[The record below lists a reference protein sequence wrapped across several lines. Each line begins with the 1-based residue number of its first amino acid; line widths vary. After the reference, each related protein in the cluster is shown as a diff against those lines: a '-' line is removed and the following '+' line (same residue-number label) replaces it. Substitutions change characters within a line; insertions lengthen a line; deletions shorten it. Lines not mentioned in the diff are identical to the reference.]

1 MISAT
6 TEKARVPVGRV
17 AGLNESV
24 LVCSREPLEYRK
36 PSALLQSQT
45 ALTSMRTVAAKA
57 AAMSSHERQ
66 NAAAEC
72 DGLASELAIQSCYV
86 DGRTAVWMRA
96 KARTLKGHA
105 SIYRGALA

>member
-6 TEKARVPVGRV
+6 IEKARVPVGGV

-24 LVCSREPLEYRK
+24 LVSRREPFEYRK

-45 ALTSMRTVAAKA
+45 ALSSMRTVVSKA
-57 AAMSSHERQ
+57 AYMSSHERQ

-72 DGLASELAIQSCYV
+72 DGLASEWAIRSCYV
-86 DGRTAVWMRA
+86 DDRTAEWMRA
-96 KARTLKGHA
+96 KARTVKAHA
-105 SIYRGALA
+105 SIYRGVFA